1 MGKIYDYVGSELDL
15 FARAKRW
22 KSYVCSQL
30 QHFIRGDVLE
40 VGSGIGETTKALCV
54 GKEKSWT
61 CLEPDQNLAI
71 RLTSSINEAWF
82 SERFSPYV
90 IIGSISEFQYDMSY
104 DTVLFIDVIEH
115 IEKDALELEASSRL
129 LRPEG
134 YLIVLAPAYQWL
146 FSPYDAAIGHF
157 RRYNKKTLIRI
168 TPPGTVIEKLWYLD
182 SVGLL
187 ASLGNRLIL
196 RSGMP
201 NLKQLRLW
209 DRLMV
214 PCSRVLD
221 PLFGYRVG
229 KTIIGVWRR
238 SNSL

>member
-1 MGKIYDYVGSELDL
+1 MGKIYDYVGSELEL
-15 FARAKRW
+15 SAKAKRW

-40 VGSGIGETTKALCV
+40 VGAGIGEMTKALCV

-71 RLTSSINEAWF
+71 RLTSSINDARF
-82 SERFSPYV
+82 SEQFSPCV
-90 IIGSISEFQYDMSY
+90 IIGSISEIQFDMSY
-104 DTVLFIDVIEH
+104 DTILYIDVIEH
-115 IEKDALELEASSRL
+115 IEKDALELEASARL
-129 LRPEG
+129 LRPEE

-157 RRYNKKTLIRI
+157 RRYKKTLIRI
-168 TPPGTVIEKLWYLD
+168 TPPETVIEKLWYLD
-182 SVGLL
+182 SVVLL

-201 NLKQLRLW
+201 NRKQLRLW

-221 PLFGYRVG
+221 PLFGYLFG

-238 SNSL
+238 SDSL